1 VSRGTRS
8 VRWSALICALV
19 LGTPWAVSLADRLHL
34 DGGGIIEVHSWWIDD
49 GIVYYR
55 DAHGTIG
62 LPRSIVLQ
70 IESAEAA
77 GKQPGVA
84 TELQPPVRSRATP
97 PSPVQKSPA
106 SRTVPREIAARLEQ
120 ANVALKAGDYD
131 TASSLYRALMHDT
144 DVDFVEPRAGYAVS
158 LIALGQDETAT
169 SVVLDGLARDPEHA
183 ALLELRGDL
192 HNRQERVQDALQ
204 FWREAFEQSANDRLR
219 KKILKAERELQ
230 AGRDYALTTSS
241 HFNLRYDGQVDLE
254 LADAM
259 TEFLEELYWSMA
271 DKFDLAPRQPI
282 TVVLYP
288 EQEFR
293 DVTQQPEWVGGV
305 YDGKV
310 RVPLGGLRRLDPVAQ
325 RLLTHELTHVFVQA
339 KSRGHAP
346 RWLHEGL
353 AQRLEG
359 RHLSVRD
366 RQGIRQ
372 RLQESAPAEWEA
384 HGFSY
389 PIALSLT
396 SHLEHRS
403 GFHDVLRLL
412 RQLGEGTELNDALQ
426 AVYGSGYDEL
436 CRDWAESV
444 LEGSRP

>member
-1 VSRGTRS
+1 MSRGTRS
-8 VRWSALICALV
+8 VGLAALTCALL
-19 LGTPWAVSLADRLHL
+19 LGTPWALSLADRLHL
-34 DGGGIIEVHSWWIDD
+34 DGGGVIEVHSWWIDD

-62 LPRSIVLQ
+62 LPRSIVLE
-70 IESAEAA
+70 IESAEAP
-77 GKQPGVA
+77 GQQPGVA
-84 TELQPPVRSRATP
+84 TNLQPSAGASSTP
-97 PSPVQKSPA
+97 RTPAKNSPA
-106 SRTVPREIAARLEQ
+106 SPAVPREIAVRLQE
-120 ANVALKAGDYD
+120 ANFALMRGDYD
-131 TASSLYRALMHDT
+131 TASSLYRALLDDT
-144 DVDFVEPRAGYAVS
+144 GIDFVEPRVGYAVS
-158 LIALGQDETAT
+158 LIALGQDDMAY
-169 SVVLDGLARDPEHA
+169 SVVLDALARDPQHP

-192 HNRQERVQDALQ
+192 HNRGERVEDALRS
-204 FWREAFEQSANDRLR
+204 WREAFEQSANDRLR
-219 KKILKAERELQ
+219 EKMLKAERELQ

-241 HFNLRYDGQVDLE
+241 HFNLRYDGQIDPRLT
-254 LADAM
+254 DTM

-271 DKFDLAPRQPI
+271 DTFDLAPRQPI

-293 DVTQQPEWVGGV
+293 DVTQLPEWVGGV

-310 RVPLGGLRRLDPVAQ
+310 RLPLGGLRRLDPVAR
-325 RLLTHELTHVFVQA
+325 RLLTHELTHVFVHA
-339 KSRGHAP
+339 KTRGHAP

-366 RQGIRQ
+366 RQGILR
-372 RLQESAPAEWEA
+372 RLNESAPAEWES

-396 SHLEHRS
+396 SYLEHRS
-403 GFHDVLRLL
+403 GFHGLLRVL
-412 RQLGEGTELNDALQ
+412 RQLGEGTDLNEALRS
-426 AVYGSGYDEL
+426 VYGSGYDDI

-444 LEGSRP
+444 LEGTGP